1 MLTFSCSLR
10 VQIWAVGIALLP
22 VSPTLLTRSG
32 SAAAQSTDSTRQSK
46 QPLFTSRDA
55 IVAAGFAGIAA
66 AAIPLDRSFA
76 DYLQGAPQTNRFF
89 KRVAV
94 TVEAIAEPGAFFI
107 GGALYAAGR
116 LSDNDRM
123 ADLGLHGTEAIVIG
137 LAITNVIKFAAGRAR
152 PFVDTNKPHDFEFGR
167 GFKSHDYRSFP
178 SGHSL
183 IGFAAAA
190 VVTDEARRW
199 RPESVWYVGPA
210 MYGGAM
216 LIGASRM
223 YDNRH
228 WASDVIV
235 GAAIGIVSG
244 RKIVRYHHT
253 HPGNRID
260 RWLLGVS
267 IAHGANGRETRL
279 IVMPQR

>member
-1 MLTFSCSLR
+1 MLRCMYSLR
-10 VQIWAVGIALLP
+10 VQMWVVALVLLP
-22 VSPTLLTRSG
+22 VSPILQARSG
-32 SAAAQSTDSTRQSK
+32 YARAQSADSTRKSK
-46 QPLFTSRDA
+46 EPLFTSKDA
-55 IVAAGFAGIAA
+55 VVAAGFAAIAA

-76 DYLQGAPQTNRFF
+76 AYLQGAPQTNRFF
-89 KRVAV
+89 KKVAV

-137 LAITNVIKFAAGRAR
+137 LAITSVIKYAAGRAR
-152 PFVDTNKPHDFEFGR
+152 PFVDNNKPHDFEFGR
-167 GFKSHDYRSFP
+167 GFKGHEYRSFP

-199 RPESVWYVGPA
+199 RPESVWYVAPA

-216 LIGASRM
+216 LIAASRM
-223 YDNRH
+223 YDDRH

-253 HPGNRID
+253 HPDNRID

-267 IAHGANGRETRL
+267 IANGAGPGELRL
-279 IVMPQR
+279 IVLPQR

>member
-1 MLTFSCSLR
+1 MRSLR
-10 VQIWAVGIALLP
+10 IHICAVAVTVLP
-22 VSPTLLTRSG
+22 VSPILWMG
-32 SAAAQSTDSTRQSK
+32 SVPADAQATDSTRRSQE
-46 QPLFTSRDA
+46 PLFTSRDA
-55 IVAAGFAGIAA
+55 IVAVGFAGIAA
-66 AAIPLDRSFA
+66 AAIPLDRSFGE
-76 DYLQGAPQTNRFF
+76 YLQGAPQTNRFF

-116 LSDNDRM
+116 LSDNERM

-137 LAITNVIKFAAGRAR
+137 LAITSVIKYAAGRAR
-152 PFVDTNKPHDFEFGR
+152 PFVDNNKPHDFEFGR
-167 GFKSHDYRSFP
+167 GFKGHEYRSFP

-210 MYGGAM
+210 MYGGAL

-253 HPGNRID
+253 HPDNRID

-267 IAHGANGRETRL
+267 ISNGAGGRQTRL
-279 IVMPQR
+279 IVMPER

>member
-1 MLTFSCSLR
+1 MLRSVHSLR
-10 VQIWAVGIALLP
+10 AQIMVVALALP
-22 VSPTLLTRSG
+22 ILMAQSG
-32 SAAAQSTDSTRQSK
+32 SACAQSTDSTRQSK
-46 QPLFTSRDA
+46 EPLFTSRDA

-89 KRVAV
+89 KKVAV

-116 LSDNDRM
+116 LSDNERM

-152 PFVDTNKPHDFEFGR
+152 PFVDNNKPHDFEFGR
-167 GFKSHDYRSFP
+167 GLKSHDYRSFP

-216 LIGASRM
+216 LVAASRM

-253 HPGNRID
+253 HPDNRID

-267 IAHGANGRETRL
+267 IVNGAGLGGARL
-279 IVMPQR
+279 IVLPQR

>member
-1 MLTFSCSLR
+1 MSRFPFSMREL
-10 VQIWAVGIALLP
+10 IAAVAIALLP
-22 VSPTLLTRSG
+22 ASSIMIMRPGTAG
-32 SAAAQSTDSTRQSK
+32 AQASDSTRQSK
-46 QPLFTSRDA
+46 EPLFTSRDA

-76 DYLQGAPQTNRFF
+76 DYMQGAPQTNRFF

-137 LAITNVIKFAAGRAR
+137 LAITNVIKFTAGRAR
-152 PFVDTNKPHDFEFGR
+152 PFVDNNKPHDFEFGR
-167 GFKSHDYRSFP
+167 GLKGHEYRSFP

-210 MYGGAM
+210 MYGGAI

-235 GAAIGIVSG
+235 GSAIGIVTG
-244 RKIVRYHHT
+244 RKIVKYHHS
-253 HPGNRID
+253 HPDNRID

-267 IAHGANGRETRL
+267 IVHGAGGRTTRL
-279 IVMPQR
+279 IVLPQR